1 MKIYKRK
8 FLNKIILLTYLLM
21 APFQSSAAIGNKQW
35 TKECDKDNKKNCMIA
50 INLQVS
56 VPDSDKKRTLATAYI
71 QLGSTTE
78 RKMDLVD
85 GEEKTYK
92 LKEEIKSV
100 PVLFIKLPL
109 NVNLKKS
116 PLVQIDKKNIFNLP
130 FSHCN
135 AQDGCV
141 TTVAINDEIIKLL
154 KAGKELTVVTGVY
167 GRKENLSINFPLK
180 GFSKSYD
187 SLLK

>member
-1 MKIYKRK
+1 
-8 FLNKIILLTYLLM
+8 
-21 APFQSSAAIGNKQW
+21 
-35 TKECDKDNKKNCMIA
+35 MIA
-50 INLQVS
+50 VNHQVS

-85 GEEKTYK
+85 GVDGEEKTYK

-109 NVNLKKS
+109 NVNLQKS

-141 TTVAINDEIIKLL
+141 TTVALNDEIIKLL

-167 GRKENLSINFPLK
+167 GRKKNLSINFPLK

>member
-1 MKIYKRK
+1 
-8 FLNKIILLTYLLM
+8 M

-50 INLQVS
+50 VNHQVS
-56 VPDSDKKRTLATAYI
+56 VPDSDKKQTLATAYI

-78 RKMDLVD
+78 RKMDLVE

-100 PVLFIKLPL
+100 PVFFINLPL

-154 KAGKELTVVTGVY
+154 KAGKELTVVTGCMEEKKTCQLIF
-167 GRKENLSINFPLK
+167 R
-180 GFSKSYD
+180 
-187 SLLK
+187 

>member
-1 MKIYKRK
+1 MKMYKRK
-8 FLNKIILLTYLLM
+8 LLNKIILLTYLLM
-21 APFQSSAAIGNKQW
+21 APLTSLAEIGNKQW
-35 TKECDKDNKKNCMIA
+35 TKECEKDNKKNCMIA
-50 INLQVS
+50 INHQVS
-56 VPDSDKKRTLATAYI
+56 DPDSDKKQTLATAYI
-71 QLGSTTE
+71 RLESTIE

-92 LKEEIKSV
+92 LKEENKLV
-100 PVLFIKLPL
+100 PVIIVKLPF
-109 NVNLKKS
+109 NVDLKKN
-116 PLVQIDKKNIFNLP
+116 PLIQIDKKNIFNLP

-141 TTVAINDEIIKLL
+141 TSVAINDEIIKLL

-180 GFSKSYD
+180 GFSKLYD

>member
-1 MKIYKRK
+1 MKMHKRK
-8 FLNKIILLTYLLM
+8 LLNKIILLTYLLI
-21 APFQSSAAIGNKQW
+21 APFASLADIGNKQW
-35 TKECDKDNKKNCMIA
+35 TKECEKDNKKNCVIA
-50 INLQVS
+50 INNQVS
-56 VPDSDKKRTLATAYI
+56 VSDSDKKQTLATAYI
-71 QLGSTTE
+71 RLGSTIE

-92 LKEEIKSV
+92 LKEENKLV
-100 PVLFIKLPL
+100 PVIVVELPF
-109 NVNLKKS
+109 NVNLTKS

-141 TTVAINDEIIKLL
+141 ATVAINDEIIKLL
-154 KAGKELTVVTGVY
+154 KAGKELTVITGVH

>member
-8 FLNKIILLTYLLM
+8 LLNKIILLTYLLM
-21 APFQSSAAIGNKQW
+21 APFQLSAAIGNKQW
-35 TKECDKDNKKNCMIA
+35 TKECVNDNKKNCIIA
-50 INLQVS
+50 VNYQVS
-56 VPDSDKKRTLATAYI
+56 VQDSDKKRTLATAYI

-135 AQDGCV
+135 TQDGCV

>member
-1 MKIYKRK
+1 
-8 FLNKIILLTYLLM
+8 M
-21 APFQSSAAIGNKQW
+21 APFQSWAAIGNEQW
-35 TKECDKDNKKNCMIA
+35 TKECDKDNKKKCMIA
-50 INLQVS
+50 INHQMS
-56 VPDSDKKRTLATAYI
+56 VPDSDKKQTLATAYI
-71 QLGSTTE
+71 RLGSTTE

-85 GEEKTYK
+85 GEEKTYE

-100 PVLFIKLPL
+100 SVLFINLPL

-141 TTVAINDEIIKLL
+141 TTVVINDEIIKLL
-154 KAGKELTVVTGVY
+154 KAGKELTVVTGVH